1 MKDTSHSNQLHLN
14 WGRKWM
20 NPLLRRS
27 SLAFAA
33 LSIIVAPSA
42 ASLSYPSTLLPSN
55 ICAKVASCEAGAQA
69 PSRFFWRPPQSCASS
84 PPRASAYTRLTL
96 IPNNGS
102 HAGAS
107 GTRTPNRFTL
117 DNRYQP
123 SFRTLQANGTPNK
136 DVFVG
141 TANVRDILSGS
152 SGGGDTFVAG
162 SGTLLPSSFY
172 FAGGDRVSWEPP
184 PPGESDD
191 VILTSGASDQPEYIY
206 VYTPLEQ
213 TGGRV
218 GLPPKRSGSTYINDY
233 PLETIVYGADWI
245 QSIPNPSQ
253 PLCDPVTAALQPI
266 SSTLIALAN
275 PGLGAL
281 LKLGPIIRQQ
291 PNLIGPSRQ
300 TPATS
305 CSDQPPDSLLPSC
318 LGPPQNPGL
327 TSVLKKP
334 GYPRVPRIIN
344 LSVKN
349 SLPDLLILP
358 SELYSNRDFG
368 VGTPS
373 DQRAAMADNTRHSSD
388 YMRPSYP
395 IKVLTSLRVLPSR
408 QGSERLIINKR
419 NSPVPTSII
428 PTDKYPLFYFSDTGL
443 LVFSS
448 NTLPLGS
455 RQNPGRVIAQLLDD
469 RGRPLVLPV
478 TQDQPVFQARFL
490 AFKPLQ
496 PTLLSPPDAPAA
508 PGPADRTTPA
518 ARSRPAAGAGAPAA
532 AGASD

>member
-1 MKDTSHSNQLHLN
+1 MKDTSHSNQSHLN
-14 WGRKWM
+14 RRRKWM

-27 SLAFAA
+27 PLAFAA

-42 ASLSYPSTLLPSN
+42 ASLSYPLTLLPSN
-55 ICAKVASCEAGAQA
+55 ICARVAFCEVGAQA
-69 PSRFFWRPPQSCASS
+69 TSRFFWRPPQSCASS

-102 HAGAS
+102 HAGPS

-123 SFRTLQANGTPNK
+123 SFRTLQANGTPDK

-162 SGTLLPSSFY
+162 SGTLLPSTFSFDN
-172 FAGGDRVSWEPP
+172 GDRVSWEPP

-218 GLPPKRSGSTYINDY
+218 GLPPRRVGSTYSNNY
-233 PLETIVYGADWI
+233 PLEAIVYGADWI
-245 QSIPNPSQ
+245 NSVANPS
-253 PLCDPVTAALQPI
+253 PPSCDPVADLRPI

-281 LKLGPIIRQQ
+281 LKLGPIITQQ
-291 PNLIGPSRQ
+291 PTRIGPSRQ
-300 TPATS
+300 TPVTL
-305 CSDQPPDSLLPSC
+305 CSDQPPDSNLPPCS
-318 LGPPQNPGL
+318 GQPQNPGL

-349 SLPDLLILP
+349 AIPDLLILP
-358 SELYSNRDFG
+358 SEFYSNRYFG

-373 DQRAAMADNTRHSSD
+373 DQRAAIADKTLHSSD

-395 IKVLTSLRVLPSR
+395 IKVLKSLRVLPSR
-408 QGSERLIINKR
+408 QEGERSIENER
-419 NSPVPTSII
+419 HSPVPTSII
-428 PTDKYPLFYFSDTGL
+428 PTDRYPLFYFSDTGL

-448 NTLPLGS
+448 NTSPLGS

-478 TQDQPVFQARFL
+478 TPDQPVFQARFL

-496 PTLLSPPDAPAA
+496 PTLLKPSS
-508 PGPADRTTPA
+508 TPV
-518 ARSRPAAGAGAPAA
+518 R
-532 AGASD
+532 